1 MGVQRDLDGAYLVI
15 ERYLDMRRRIELAV
29 FEHVLSRVFLLP
41 VGHHDI
47 SLRQQLHDLWPK
59 QP

>member
-1 MGVQRDLDGAYLVI
+1 MSVQRSLDGAYLAI
-15 ERYLDMRRRIELAV
+15 ERYLDMRRRVELAV
-29 FEHVLSRVFLLP
+29 FEHVLVRVFLVP

-47 SLRQQLHDLWPK
+47 SLPQQPHDLWPK